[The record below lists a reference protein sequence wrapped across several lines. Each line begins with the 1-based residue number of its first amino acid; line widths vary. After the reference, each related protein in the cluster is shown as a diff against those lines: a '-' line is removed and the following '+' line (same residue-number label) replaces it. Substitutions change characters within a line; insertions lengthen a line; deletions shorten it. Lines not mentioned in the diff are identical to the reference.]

1 MAMRVMR
8 TVAGAYEAAALAVDG
23 WWQRL
28 FGLPESV
35 LTAAPAGVMEADA
48 AQVRMANQAE
58 RLSNTRAALKV
69 TDDAGRPSSDD
80 GAKAHA
86 EFLLCCQL
94 ISQAMQQ
101 GSFVLSPIG
110 SGAAMVA
117 VPRVGLNGKPTAMS
131 GALYSTAHTMREQ
144 ADDLYAYL
152 LANAPGELADFID
165 NTARNFE
172 LQRERLRQSNVQNV
186 LTGGGQFKAMVA
198 RDFYA
203 MLAVLGLID
212 VMDRQK
218 QKGGA

>member
-1 MAMRVMR
+1 M
-8 TVAGAYEAAALAVDG
+8 TYNDLAKMIDG

-28 FGLPESV
+28 FGLPETV
-35 LTAAPAGVMEADA
+35 PTAVCGEDAEQLRAAKQTEYLSNARAASRVVDDA
-48 AQVRMANQAE
+48 AIVSDP
-58 RLSNTRAALKV
+58 RLGL
-69 TDDAGRPSSDD
+69 TD
-80 GAKAHA
+80 
-86 EFLLCCQL
+86 
-94 ISQAMQQ
+94 
-101 GSFVLSPIG
+101 
-110 SGAAMVA
+110 
-117 VPRVGLNGKPTAMS
+117 KPTAMQ
-131 GALYSTAHTMREQ
+131 GELYSTAHTMREQ

-186 LTGGGQFKAMVA
+186 LTGGGQLKAMVA

>member
-1 MAMRVMR
+1 M
-8 TVAGAYEAAALAVDG
+8 TYNELAKMIDG

-28 FGLPESV
+28 FGLPEPV
-35 LTAAPAGVMEADA
+35 PAAVCGADA
-48 AQVRMANQAE
+48 EQLRAAKQAE

-69 TDDAGRPSSDD
+69 ADESDRPRNDDDAMALAVLWNSTVPTPVGPVPLFVAPA
-80 GAKAHA
+80 GHA
-86 EFLLCCQL
+86 PKV
-94 ISQAMQQ
+94 IA
-101 GSFVLSPIG
+101 
-110 SGAAMVA
+110 
-117 VPRVGLNGKPTAMS
+117 PRVGLTGKPTAME
-131 GALYSTAHTMREQ
+131 GELYTAAHTMREQ

-186 LTGGGQFKAMVA
+186 LTGGGQLKAMVA